1 MLNVSRISAGY
12 GGVPAL
18 TDVSLQVK
26 EGEIVT
32 IIGSNG
38 AGKSTI
44 ARTITGLVKA
54 SSGSIT
60 FDGHSIER
68 LPAHEVAGLGL
79 IHVPEGR
86 HVFGKLTVRENL
98 MLGAYTLR
106 SEEEIAGRLEYVCD
120 LFPILAERSTQR
132 AGSLS
137 GGQQQML
144 ALGRG
149 LMASPK
155 LLILDEP
162 SLGLMPK
169 LVEELFEAIH
179 TISRAG
185 VTMLLIEQRV
195 HEALELSD
203 RGYVIQNGRIVA
215 EGLGSEL
222 IDSDMV
228 RKAYLGL

>member
-1 MLNVSRISAGY
+1 MLNVSHISAGY
-12 GGVPAL
+12 SGVPAL
-18 TDVSLQVK
+18 HDVSLHVK
-26 EGEIVT
+26 QGEIVT
-32 IIGSNG
+32 IVGSNG

-44 ARTITGLVKA
+44 ARTITGLVKPTA
-54 SSGSIT
+54 GSIT
-60 FDGHSIER
+60 FHGQPIEH
-68 LPAHEVAGLGL
+68 LPPHDIVALGL

-86 HVFGKLTVRENL
+86 HVFGKLTVTENL
-98 MLGAYTLR
+98 MLGAYTLA
-106 SEEEIAGRLEYVCD
+106 SEAKVRERLGFVCD
-120 LFPILAERSTQR
+120 MFPILKERSNQR

-149 LMASPK
+149 LMANPK

-179 TISRAG
+179 AISRTG

-195 HEALELSD
+195 LEALELCD
-203 RGYVIQNGRIVA
+203 RGYVIQNGLIVA

-222 IDSDMV
+222 IDSEMV
-228 RKAYLGL
+228 RKAYLGM

>member
-1 MLNVSRISAGY
+1 MSNISAGY

-18 TDVSLQVK
+18 HGVSLQIK
-26 EGEIVT
+26 KGEIVT
-32 IIGSNG
+32 IVGSNG

-44 ARTITGLVKA
+44 ARTLTGLVKPTG
-54 SSGSIT
+54 GSIM
-60 FDGHSIER
+60 FDGRAIEG
-68 LPAHEVAGLGL
+68 LPTHEIVALGL

-86 HVFGKLTVRENL
+86 HVFGKLTVTENL
-98 MLGAYTLR
+98 MLGAYTTN
-106 SEEEIAGRLEYVCD
+106 SEAKMRERMEYVREM
-120 LFPILAERSTQR
+120 FPLLRERSNQK

-144 ALGRG
+144 AIGRG

-179 TISRAG
+179 TISRTG

-195 HEALELSD
+195 LEALELCD
-203 RGYVIQNGRIVA
+203 RGYVIQNGRIVT

-222 IDSDMV
+222 IDSEMV
-228 RKAYLGL
+228 RKAYLGM

>member
-12 GGVPAL
+12 SGVPAL
-18 TDVSLQVK
+18 HDVSLQVK
-26 EGEIVT
+26 KGEIIT
-32 IIGSNG
+32 IVGSNG

-44 ARTITGLVKA
+44 ARTITGLVKPT
-54 SSGSIT
+54 SGSIT
-60 FDGHSIER
+60 FDGKPIEH
-68 LPAHEVAGLGL
+68 LPPHDIVRLGL
-79 IHVPEGR
+79 VHVPEGR
-86 HVFGKLTVRENL
+86 HVFGKLTVTENL
-98 MLGAYTLR
+98 MLGAYTLT
-106 SEEEIAGRLEYVCD
+106 SEAEIRERLEFVRNM
-120 LFPILAERSTQR
+120 FPILRERSSQK

-149 LMASPK
+149 LMANPK

-169 LVEELFEAIH
+169 LVEELFEAIQ
-179 TISRAG
+179 TISRTG

-195 HEALELSD
+195 LEALELCN
-203 RGYVIQNGRIVA
+203 RGYVIQNGRIVT

-222 IDSDMV
+222 IDSEMV
-228 RKAYLGL
+228 RQAYLGK